1 MQNLVKIVN
10 DFWELIA
17 ITLSGL
23 GGLFAFLKKQKSST
37 AMLYEELERLKIQVI
52 TQVQMDVNQAQEL
65 AEKQQIINELKSRCP
80 DWYNEYI
87 KSKGAGE

>member
-52 TQVQMDVNQAQEL
+52 TQVQMDVKKAQEL

-80 DWYNEYI
+80 DCYNEYI

>member
-52 TQVQMDVNQAQEL
+52 TQVQMDVKQAQEL

-80 DWYNEYI
+80 DCYNEYI
-87 KSKGAGE
+87 QSKGAGE